1 MNQMQIIHND
11 EIFDL
16 ITIAV
21 LITFVVGF
29 AANIYGRYLRSSRGK
44 AMLLLLAAEIS
55 SGGLG
60 FLRIHQIWI
69 WPMNSVPGGYMV
81 PAVPFVV
88 GVQIAFAFLLPLVA
102 LPFLAKLYLTWIAGA
117 ATDAEKAPGMEGI
130 RAWLRG
136 GNLVCAV
143 LISLCLWLG
152 FGYSFFAPLALALLA
167 LLAFPILNMA
177 ATSAPPVAPAP
188 EAIAP
193 ERERVLKMLDD
204 GKITAQESAELLNA
218 LAHSAPARAPQS
230 APAPHRRIV
239 WIGAALLL
247 VGFFF
252 PWLVINTQTAMN
264 NMMRQMPLTQGVP
277 NFGGG
282 MTVYVAGGDIP
293 HGLGWC
299 VLLFGIVAAALP
311 FVAANLD
318 SQTCQKACLIALGAG
333 AIILVYLLTQ
343 NFRFVSIG
351 LVLGLAG
358 YVLEFVGVL
367 QARKLDWLGAL

>member
-1 MNQMQIIHND
+1 MNRMLIIPND
-11 EIFDL
+11 EIADL
-16 ITIAV
+16 VTIAV

-29 AANIYGRYLRSSRGK
+29 AANIYGRYLQISRSK
-44 AMLLLLAAEIS
+44 AAQLLLAAEIAAVGVVS
-55 SGGLG
+55 Y
-60 FLRIHQIWI
+60 RIHQIRL
-69 WPMNSVPGGYMV
+69 MNSVPAGWVG
-81 PAVPFVV
+81 PEATFEF
-88 GVQIAFAFLLPLVA
+88 GVQLAFAFLLPLAVV
-102 LPFLAKLYLTWIAGA
+102 PFLGKLYLTWIAGA
-117 ATDAEKAPGMEGI
+117 VTDTEKATGMEGI

-136 GNLVCAV
+136 GNLIFAV
-143 LISLCLWLG
+143 VISLSLWLG
-152 FGYSFFAPLALALLA
+152 FGYSFFAPLALALIA

-177 ATSAPPVAPAP
+177 AISPPLPAPAP

-218 LAHSAPARAPQS
+218 LAHSAPTRAPQS
-230 APAPHRRIV
+230 APAPHRRMV

-252 PWLVINTQTAMN
+252 PWFVINTQTAMN
-264 NMMRQMPLTQGVP
+264 DMMRQMPIAQGAP

-282 MTVYVAGGDIP
+282 MTIYVAGGDIA

-318 SQTCQKACLIALGAG
+318 SQTCQKASLAGLSAG

-343 NFRFVSIG
+343 NLRFVSIG

-358 YVLEFVGVL
+358 YALEFIGVL
-367 QARKLDWLGAL
+367 QARKLDWLRAL